1 MASPAA
7 HSPESPHGAD
17 GHELD
22 DGLDS
27 LRRLVVGQGWPWVLV
42 WLVSRGWMV
51 SQWAQHYRYIANDV
65 NYYFG
70 QLRQPGGQANTLRE
84 YPLPVVWLLDL
95 LRKPVAGDPN
105 LYLVLFACSMA
116 LLDAAF
122 SIWLWRRH
130 SRVASIYWMAYV
142 FAMGPLVWFRYDLL
156 AGVIVGMAAFLVAK
170 DSRASGALVALGAA
184 MKLWPALLVVALVGR
199 TRDARRSLQAFL
211 VTGAS
216 LALLSLLAAGPTR
229 LFSPLTW
236 QSDRGLQIES
246 VWASL
251 PMWHYHHD
259 EWVDPTQVYSVHMS
273 PFNAYEVYGPNVDL
287 LVALASMTMAVSVLF
302 ALAVALLSWH
312 RGSVQP
318 EVRAMAMTA
327 IVLAMLVGNK
337 TLSPQY
343 MVWLGAVMAAW
354 LGLSPRGLDR
364 VRSAVVA
371 AIALVLAAL
380 TAYIYPGHYGE
391 ITGSA
396 PGSDKAVLALVVRNL
411 GLVVMCLVLTI
422 WTIRSLMPPRR
433 FARAAGETDN
443 ISTR

>member
-229 LFSPLTW
+229 LFSP
-236 QSDRGLQIES
+236 
-246 VWASL
+246 
-251 PMWHYHHD
+251 
-259 EWVDPTQVYSVHMS
+259 S
-273 PFNAYEVYGPNVDL
+273 PGRATAVCRSRACGP
-287 LVALASMTMAVSVLF
+287 ACPCGTTTTTS
-302 ALAVALLSWH
+302 
-312 RGSVQP
+312 G
-318 EVRAMAMTA
+318 
-327 IVLAMLVGNK
+327 
-337 TLSPQY
+337 
-343 MVWLGAVMAAW
+343 
-354 LGLSPRGLDR
+354 
-364 VRSAVVA
+364 
-371 AIALVLAAL
+371 
-380 TAYIYPGHYGE
+380 
-391 ITGSA
+391 
-396 PGSDKAVLALVVRNL
+396 
-411 GLVVMCLVLTI
+411 
-422 WTIRSLMPPRR
+422 
-433 FARAAGETDN
+433 
-443 ISTR
+443 STRRRCTASTCRPSTPMRSMAPMSTCSWPWPA